1 MANLNTES
9 SLMVLPEVDF
19 PRYMH
24 RYNCRHQTTFNLGE
38 IVPIYINCLIM
49 PGETIRMS
57 VRQFYKLTTSLFPS
71 MDTLHADIYAFADN
85 LQNLWNHA
93 NEFYGEDL
101 DNPQEVAPEYTI
113 PQLVLNPTDEVAP
126 DDLLNR
132 LMFPYMAANQPAGR
146 QPIKAERLSYNHYCN
161 TFNWYFRDQNYI
173 AKIPFSKGDEDIN
186 VADLKVKKLLKAARN
201 HDFFMGTPSQQKG
214 TPEKLPIGTTAPIE
228 VSPIAHQYTK
238 TTSPSMTWQQTIGGV
253 LNTPG
258 ANLGSNG
265 NDTYVA
271 GNSAAFPISVAPDNL
286 QANLTETLGATL
298 NAFRLTATMQQIKE
312 MLLFYGGRIN
322 EVIKTQYG
330 VTPPEGIL
338 KQTEFLGHAHINL
351 NMDTVLQT
359 KVNMC
364 MSQKFSLFEN
374 AYINLNMDTVLQ
386 TSESSSESPLG
397 DSAGYST
404 TFSEDYLFE
413 KSFTYWSVL
422 SVICVVRQKH
432 TYCQGLNTQHT
443 KKRKY
448 DFYHPMFKGLGMQP
462 RTKDIIYLTGTNTDK
477 DVWNF
482 APAWQE
488 YRFELDRVTGLMA
501 PNAPQNLAVYNYA
514 DLYENVPN
522 AGEEWINETP
532 TYLDRTLVVQSTTTP
547 QFMADFVF
555 DIERINT
562 VPNYVL
568 PGIDK
573 I

>member
-9 SLMVLPEVDF
+9 SLMVLPEVNF

-24 RYNCRHQTTFNLGE
+24 RYTVRHQTTFNLGD
-38 IVPIYINCLIM
+38 IVPVYINVLIQ

-57 VRQFYKLTTSLFPS
+57 ARQFYKLTTSLFPS
-71 MDTLHADIYAFADN
+71 MDTLHADLYAFADN
-85 LQNLWNHA
+85 LQNLWTHSK
-93 NEFYGEDL
+93 EFFGEDL

-113 PQLVLNPTDEVAP
+113 PQLVLNPTDSVEP

-146 QPIKAERLSYNHYCN
+146 QAIKAERLSYNHYCN
-161 TFNWYFRDQNYI
+161 MYNWYFRDQNYI
-173 AKIPFSKGDEDIN
+173 SKIPFSKGDEDIN
-186 VADLKVKKLLKAARN
+186 VADLKVRKMLKAARN
-201 HDFFMGTPSQQKG
+201 HDFFMGSPKPQKG
-214 TPEKLPIGTTAPIE
+214 EPEILPIGTSAPVNVI
-228 VSPIAHQYTK
+228 
-238 TTSPSMTWQQTIGGV
+238 
-253 LNTPG
+253 
-258 ANLGSNG
+258 SNG
-265 NDTYVA
+265 MVPTITNAGINIINDTLQTKSNA
-271 GNSAAFPISVAPDNL
+271 GWQAIAPSRVDWGNNPISWGDQTGLAGTAD
-286 QANLTETLGATL
+286 LTNVLGATL

-312 MLLFYGGRIN
+312 MLLFYGGRVN
-322 EVIKTQYG
+322 EVIRTQYG
-330 VTPPEGIL
+330 VTPPEGIIE
-338 KQTEFLGHAHINL
+338 QTEFLGHAHINL

-359 KVNMC
+359 
-364 MSQKFSLFEN
+364 SE
-374 AYINLNMDTVLQ
+374 
-386 TSESSSESPLG
+386 TSGESPLG

-422 SVICVVRQKH
+422 SVVCVVRQKH
-432 TYCQGLNTQHT
+432 TYCQGIAPQH
-443 KKRKY
+443 KKLRKY
-448 DFYHPMFKGLGMQP
+448 DFFHPMFKGLGMQP

-482 APAWQE
+482 APSWQE
-488 YRFELDRVTGLMA
+488 YRFENDRVTGLMA
-501 PNAPQNLAVYNYA
+501 PNAPQNLATYNYA
-514 DLYENVPN
+514 DLYANVPN
-522 AGEEWINETP
+522 SGEEWINETP

-547 QFMADFVF
+547 QFMADFSF

>member
-9 SLMVLPEVDF
+9 SLMVLPEVSF
-19 PRYMH
+19 PRYLH
-24 RYNCRHQTTFNLGE
+24 RYSVRHQTTFNLGD
-38 IVPIYINCLIM
+38 IVPIYINVLVQ
-49 PGETIRMS
+49 PGETIRAS
-57 VRQFYKLTTSLFPS
+57 VRQFYKLTTSLFPA
-71 MDTLHADIYAFADN
+71 MDTLHADVYAFADN
-85 LQNLWNHA
+85 WQNLWDHSK
-93 NEFYGEDL
+93 EFFGEDL

-113 PQLVLNPTDEVAP
+113 PQLILKATDSVEP

-132 LMFPYMAANQPAGR
+132 LMFPYMPAVGEGER
-146 QPIKAERLSYNHYCN
+146 NDISAERLSFNHYCN
-161 TFNWYFRDQNYI
+161 LYNWYFRDQNYI

-186 VADLKVKKLLKAARN
+186 VADLPVKKMLKAARN
-201 HDFFMGTPSQQKG
+201 HDFFMGSPNSQKG
-214 TPEKLPIGTTAPIE
+214 TPEYLPIGTTAP
-228 VSPIAHQYTK
+228 
-238 TTSPSMTWQQTIGGV
+238 V
-253 LNTPG
+253 LNTTPTENTLSPFKLYQG
-258 ANLGSNG
+258 DGS
-265 NDTYVA
+265 VA
-271 GNSAAFPISVAPDNL
+271 GAETGVPVGLSLSNVYAGGGSAAGPASYHLSTSMQTD
-286 QANLTETLGATL
+286 LTQVLGATL

-322 EVIKTQYG
+322 EVIKTNYG
-330 VTPPEGIL
+330 VTPPEGIIE
-338 KQTEFLGHAHINL
+338 QTEFLGYAHT
-351 NMDTVLQT
+351 D
-359 KVNMC
+359 
-364 MSQKFSLFEN
+364 
-374 AYINLNMDTVLQ
+374 LNMDTVLQ
-386 TSESSSESPLG
+386 TSESSGTSPLG

-422 SVICVVRQKH
+422 SIVVVCRQKH
-432 TYCQGLNTQHT
+432 TYCQGLNMQHT

-462 RTKDIIYLTGTNTDK
+462 RTKDIIYLTGTDTDK

-522 AGEEWINETP
+522 SGEEWINETP
-532 TYLDRTLVVQSTTTP
+532 VYLDRTLVVQSDTTP
-547 QFMADFVF
+547 QFMADFAI

-562 VPNYVL
+562 VPNFVL

>member
-9 SLMVLPEVDF
+9 SLMVLPEVSF
-19 PRYMH
+19 PRYLH
-24 RYNCRHQTTFNLGE
+24 RYSVRHQTTFNLGD
-38 IVPIYINCLIM
+38 IVPIYINVLVQ
-49 PGETIRMS
+49 PGETIRAS

-71 MDTLHADIYAFADN
+71 MDTLHADVYAFADN
-85 LQNLWNHA
+85 WQNLWDHSK
-93 NEFYGEDL
+93 EFFGEDL

-113 PQLVLNPTDEVAP
+113 PQLILKATDSVEP

-132 LMFPYMAANQPAGR
+132 LMFPYMPAVEEGER
-146 QPIKAERLSYNHYCN
+146 NDISAERLSFNHYCN
-161 TFNWYFRDQNYI
+161 LYNWYFRDQNYI

-186 VADLKVKKLLKAARN
+186 VADLPVKKMLKAARN
-201 HDFFMGTPSQQKG
+201 HDFFMGSPAAQKG
-214 TPEKLPIGTTAPIE
+214 APEYLPLGTTAPVVGTSEAMILNNDR
-228 VSPIAHQYTK
+228 SPVTGVINGYIDPSSDLKASGLSYTENNGFNIISDPTK
-238 TTSPSMTWQQTIGGV
+238 TTVYT
-253 LNTPG
+253 
-258 ANLGSNG
+258 
-265 NDTYVA
+265 D
-271 GNSAAFPISVAPDNL
+271 
-286 QANLTETLGATL
+286 LTQVLGATL

-322 EVIKTQYG
+322 EVIKTNYG
-330 VTPPEGIL
+330 VTPPEGIIE
-338 KQTEFLGHAHINL
+338 QTEFLGYAHT
-351 NMDTVLQT
+351 D
-359 KVNMC
+359 
-364 MSQKFSLFEN
+364 
-374 AYINLNMDTVLQ
+374 LNMDTVLQ
-386 TSESSSESPLG
+386 TSESSGTSPLG

-404 TFSEDYLFE
+404 TYSEDYLFE

-422 SVICVVRQKH
+422 SIVVVCRQKH
-432 TYCQGLNTQHT
+432 TYCQGLNMQHT

-462 RTKDIIYLTGTNTDK
+462 RTKEIIYLTGTDTDK

-522 AGEEWINETP
+522 SGEEWINETP
-532 TYLDRTLVVQSTTTP
+532 VYLDRTLVVQSDTTP
-547 QFMADFVF
+547 QFMADFAI

-562 VPNYVL
+562 VPNFIL

>member
-19 PRYMH
+19 PRYLH
-24 RYNCRHQTTFNLGE
+24 RYTVRHQTTFNLGD
-38 IVPIYINCLIM
+38 ITPIYINILIQ

-57 VRQFYKLTTSLFPS
+57 LRQFYKLTTSLFPA
-71 MDTLHADIYAFADN
+71 MDSLHADIYAFADN
-85 LQNLWNHA
+85 WHNLWDHS
-93 NEFYGEDL
+93 NEFFGEDQ
-101 DNPQEVAPEYTI
+101 DNPQEIAPEYTV
-113 PQLVLNPTDEVAP
+113 PQLIIEPTDTIEA

-132 LMFPYMAANQPAGR
+132 LALPYMEANENR
-146 QPIKAERLSYNHYCN
+146 NNIEMERLSYNHYCN
-161 TFNWYFRDQNYI
+161 MYNWFFRDQNYI
-173 AKIPFSKGDEDIN
+173 AKIPFSKGDEDIKKS
-186 VADLKVKKLLKAARN
+186 DLHVQKLLKAARN
-201 HDFFMGTPSQQKG
+201 HDFFMGAPNSQRG
-214 TPEKLPIGTTAPIE
+214 PAELLPIGTEAPVIGNGMTLGLTDGINNVGLNSNNNNE
-228 VSPIAHQYTK
+228 NFYVFS
-238 TTSPSMTWQQTIGGV
+238 TSSYGVPVGTGSKAGTIGERPALGV
-253 LNTPG
+253 TTDATKSGMIADLTQV
-258 ANLGSNG
+258 LG
-265 NDTYVA
+265 
-271 GNSAAFPISVAPDNL
+271 P
-286 QANLTETLGATL
+286 TL

-322 EVIKTQYG
+322 NVIKTQYG
-330 VTPPEGIL
+330 VTAPEGIL
-338 KQTEFLGHAHINL
+338 EQTELLGHAH
-351 NMDTVLQT
+351 
-359 KVNMC
+359 C
-364 MSQKFSLFEN
+364 E
-374 AYINLNMDTVLQ
+374 LNMDTVLQ
-386 TSESSSESPLG
+386 TSESTSTSPLG

-422 SVICVVRQKH
+422 SVVVVVRQKH
-432 TYCQGLNTQHT
+432 TYCQGLNMQHT

-448 DFYHPMFKGLGMQP
+448 DLYNPMFKGLGLQP
-462 RTKDIIYLTGTNTDK
+462 RKKSIIYLTGTETD
-477 DVWNF
+477 DDIWNF

-501 PNAPQNLAVYNYA
+501 PNVPNNLAVYNYA

-532 TYLDRTLVVQSTTTP
+532 VYLDRTLTVQSTVTP
-547 QFMADFVF
+547 QFMADFQF

>member
-9 SLMVLPEVDF
+9 SLMVLPEVSF
-19 PRYMH
+19 PRYLH
-24 RYNCRHQTTFNLGE
+24 RYSVRHQTTFNLGD
-38 IVPIYINCLIM
+38 IVPIYINVLVQ
-49 PGETIRMS
+49 PGETIRAS

-71 MDTLHADIYAFADN
+71 MDTLHADVYAFADN
-85 LQNLWNHA
+85 WQNLWDHSK
-93 NEFYGEDL
+93 EFFGEDL

-113 PQLVLNPTDEVAP
+113 PQLILKATDSVEP

-132 LMFPYMAANQPAGR
+132 LMFPYMPAVGEGER
-146 QPIKAERLSYNHYCN
+146 NDISAERLSFNHYCN
-161 TFNWYFRDQNYI
+161 MYNWYFRDINYI

-186 VADLKVKKLLKAARN
+186 VADLPVKKMLKAARN
-201 HDFFMGTPSQQKG
+201 HDFFMGSPAAQKG
-214 TPEKLPIGTTAPIE
+214 APEYLPLGTTAPVLAGEGIDNGYD
-228 VSPIAHQYTK
+228 STL
-238 TTSPSMTWQQTIGGV
+238 TWRNKNGTDFNSDNVYLGVYNTGSKPGTGITGGTGAQ
-253 LNTPG
+253 LYQELAP
-258 ANLGSNG
+258 ANLYT
-265 NDTYVA
+265 D
-271 GNSAAFPISVAPDNL
+271 
-286 QANLTETLGATL
+286 LTQVLGATL

-322 EVIKTQYG
+322 EVIRTNYG
-330 VTPPEGIL
+330 VDAAPIAGIIE
-338 KQTEFLGHAHINL
+338 QTEFLGYAHT
-351 NMDTVLQT
+351 D
-359 KVNMC
+359 
-364 MSQKFSLFEN
+364 
-374 AYINLNMDTVLQ
+374 LNMDTVLQ
-386 TSESSSESPLG
+386 TSESSGTSPLG

-422 SVICVVRQKH
+422 SIVVVCRQKH
-432 TYCQGLNTQHT
+432 TYCQGLNMQHT

-462 RTKDIIYLTGTNTDK
+462 RTKDIIYLTGTDTDK

-522 AGEEWINETP
+522 SGEEWINETP
-532 TYLDRTLVVQSTTTP
+532 VYLDRTLVVQSDTTP
-547 QFMADFVF
+547 QFMADFAI

-562 VPNYVL
+562 VPNFIL

>member
-9 SLMVLPEVDF
+9 SLMVLPEVNF

-24 RYNCRHQTTFNLGE
+24 RYTIRHQTTFNLGD
-38 IVPIYINCLIM
+38 IVPVYINVLIQ

-57 VRQFYKLTTSLFPS
+57 ARQFYKMTTSLFPA
-71 MDTLHADIYAFADN
+71 MDVLHADLYAFADN
-85 LQNLWNHA
+85 LQNLWTHSK
-93 NEFYGEDL
+93 EFFGEDL

-113 PQLVLNPTDEVAP
+113 PQLVLNPTDGVAP

-132 LMFPYMAANQPAGR
+132 LMFPYMEANKPEGR
-146 QPIKAERLSYNHYCN
+146 QAIKAERLSYNHYCN
-161 TFNWYFRDQNYI
+161 MYNWYFRDQNYI
-173 AKIPFSKGDEDIN
+173 SKIPFSKGDEDIN
-186 VADLKVKKLLKAARN
+186 VANLKVKKLLKAARN
-201 HDFFMGTPSQQKG
+201 HDFFMGSPKPQKG
-214 TPEKLPIGTTAPIE
+214 EPEILPIGTSAPVDVFGNNKLQFKVGQNYIPVNE
-228 VSPIAHQYTK
+228 NASGYTFY
-238 TTSPSMTWQQTIGGV
+238 G
-253 LNTPG
+253 N
-258 ANLGSNG
+258 SNG
-265 NDTYVA
+265 A
-271 GNSAAFPISVAPDNL
+271 GATNMQIAPEPNRSGLAGTAD
-286 QANLTETLGATL
+286 LTQVLGATL

-322 EVIKTQYG
+322 EVIRTQYG
-330 VTPPEGIL
+330 VTPPEGIIE
-338 KQTEFLGHAHINL
+338 QTEFLGHAHINL
-351 NMDTVLQT
+351 NMDTV
-359 KVNMC
+359 
-364 MSQKFSLFEN
+364 
-374 AYINLNMDTVLQ
+374 IQ
-386 TSESSSESPLG
+386 TSETSTESPLG

-422 SVICVVRQKH
+422 SVVCVVRQKH
-432 TYCQGLNTQHT
+432 TYCQGIAPQH
-443 KKRKY
+443 KKLRKY

-462 RTKDIIYLTGTNTDK
+462 RTKDIIYLTGTATDK

-488 YRFELDRVTGLMA
+488 YRFENDRVTGLMA

-514 DLYENVPN
+514 DLYANVPN

-547 QFMADFVF
+547 QFMGDFSF

>member
-9 SLMVLPEVDF
+9 SLMVLPEVSF
-19 PRYMH
+19 PRYLH
-24 RYNCRHQTTFNLGE
+24 RYSVRHQTTFNLGD
-38 IVPIYINCLIM
+38 IVPIYINVLVQ
-49 PGETIRMS
+49 PGETIRAS

-71 MDTLHADIYAFADN
+71 MDTLHADVYAFADN
-85 LQNLWNHA
+85 WQNLWDHSK
-93 NEFYGEDL
+93 EFFGEDL

-113 PQLVLNPTDEVAP
+113 PQLILKATDSVEP

-132 LMFPYMAANQPAGR
+132 LMFPYMPAVGEGER
-146 QPIKAERLSYNHYCN
+146 NDISAERLSFNHYCN
-161 TFNWYFRDQNYI
+161 LYNWYFRDQNYI

-186 VADLKVKKLLKAARN
+186 VADLPVKKMLKAARN
-201 HDFFMGTPSQQKG
+201 HDFFMGSPAAQKG
-214 TPEKLPIGTTAPIE
+214 TPEYLPLGTTAP
-228 VSPIAHQYTK
+228 VVGNG
-238 TTSPSMTWQQTIGGV
+238 MTLGLTNGSQNAGLYGV
-253 LNTPG
+253 ASG
-258 ANLGSNG
+258 ANLSTSLTAYGE
-265 NDTYVA
+265 DV
-271 GNSAAFPISVAPDNL
+271 NSTNYSGLAINSLGVTTDPEKSGVVTD
-286 QANLTETLGATL
+286 LTQVLGATL

-322 EVIKTQYG
+322 EVIKTNYG
-330 VTPPEGIL
+330 VTPPEGIIE
-338 KQTEFLGHAHINL
+338 QTEFLGYAHT
-351 NMDTVLQT
+351 D
-359 KVNMC
+359 
-364 MSQKFSLFEN
+364 
-374 AYINLNMDTVLQ
+374 LNMDTVLQ
-386 TSESSSESPLG
+386 TSESSGTSPLG

-422 SVICVVRQKH
+422 SIVVVCRQKH
-432 TYCQGLNTQHT
+432 TYCQGLNMQHT

-462 RTKDIIYLTGTNTDK
+462 RTKDIIYLTGTDTDK

-522 AGEEWINETP
+522 SGEEWINETP
-532 TYLDRTLVVQSTTTP
+532 VYLDRTLVVQSDTTP
-547 QFMADFVF
+547 QFMADFAI

-562 VPNYVL
+562 VPNFIL